1 MTSQHKTI
9 FMTSQHN
16 TGTHPFYIGMYIH
29 IYTHICTYMYTSQ
42 KECLLYVFFTK
53 TPPWLFVLLTIH
65 PKLSCSNGMHLER
78 KGTVPR
84 GKFNQKISP
93 NASATRR
100 RSAVLLVPCKYIQHI
115 QRDLGCVMEQA
126 KHLAFFNVP
135 VSKTTKFDLWKSE
148 YSVHTCS
155 AKAKCTEHT
164 KRTKPGLRKNLRH
177 NPSGWVWFV
186 HTHPKMVGFQ
196 ETYQHY
202 QS

>member
-1 MTSQHKTI
+1 
-9 FMTSQHN
+9 MTSQHN

-29 IYTHICTYMYTSQ
+29 IYTHICI
-42 KECLLYVFFTK
+42 LLRRNVYVFFTK

-84 GKFNQKISP
+84 GKFNQKIPP

-126 KHLAFFNVP
+126 KHLVIFLMYLYQRQQSLIYENRNTACIHVQQRPNVRNIQNARNR
-135 VSKTTKFDLWKSE
+135 VFEKK
-148 YSVHTCS
+148 
-155 AKAKCTEHT
+155 
-164 KRTKPGLRKNLRH
+164 LRY

-186 HTHPKMVGFQ
+186 FSHPQNGGFPGNIPSLSIR
-196 ETYQHY
+196 TITKL
-202 QS
+202 SNM